1 MEARRQERQGGD
13 RSNRIRAVVDGASD
27 GDGTEHLLPL
37 LRRRRLGVAG
47 RVRRPSSSE
56 TTTAH
61 TSAGDEQ
68 RAFRTAGAGLL
79 PLRRRKLRGDPQEQA
94 LLRRQDPSDHPAPR
108 RGRKRHLPPS
118 AALGQV
124 AHRRHPR
131 VLPRQEH
138 VGRDVREALR
148 EPRDLSGREP
158 WGALRAVLRDE
169 VRLVDRSRQRR
180 RRRDPPTA
188 LQGDQPRGQVVCSAV
203 PARGRDDLGRRR
215 SRVAA
220 RRGYGAQ

>member
-68 RAFRTAGAGLL
+68 RASRTAGGDLL
-79 PLRRRKLRGDPQEQA
+79 PLRRRKFLRDPQGQE
-94 LLRRQDPSDHPAPR
+94 LLRRQDRRHPSAPR
-108 RGRKRHLPPS
+108 QGQERHLPPS

-138 VGRDVREALR
+138 VGRDVREAVR
-148 EPRDLSGREP
+148 WPHDLSGRQA
-158 WGALRAVLRDE
+158 WGALRAVLRAE
-169 VRLVDRSRQRR
+169 VRLVDRRRQRR
-180 RRRDPPTA
+180 RRRDPPAA
-188 LQGDQPRGQVVCSAV
+188 LRRNQRRSPVIRSSVQ
-203 PARGRDDLGRRR
+203 ARGRDDVPQQR
-215 SRVAA
+215 SRIAEV
-220 RRGYGAQ
+220 RGQGAP